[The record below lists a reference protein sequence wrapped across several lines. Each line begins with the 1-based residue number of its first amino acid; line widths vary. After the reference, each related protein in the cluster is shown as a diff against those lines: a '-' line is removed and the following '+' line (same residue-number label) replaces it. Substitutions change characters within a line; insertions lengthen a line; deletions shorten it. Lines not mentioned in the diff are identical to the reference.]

1 MYCRKVSRWRLPE
14 AKQTTKGVYR
24 AIVASF
30 RNLIQNRLAMPST
43 PSATAPMDVDF
54 VIVAIVIADD
64 GGRTRLG
71 LSGGGLVQGE
81 ENRDRIEEGEGRM
94 DLIGVGLRNRRIKL
108 GEREREMVGNWDCD
122 SFFLSSSRAGV

>member
-1 MYCRKVSRWRLPE
+1 
-14 AKQTTKGVYR
+14 
-24 AIVASF
+24 
-30 RNLIQNRLAMPST
+30 MPST

-108 GEREREMVGNWDCD
+108 GERERERDGWELGFD
-122 SFFLSSSRAGV
+122 SFFLSFFLFPCGCIGLSGERERETGGVRSSRIWKNVSVGSRR